1 MKTLNIMNEV
11 LYSILKVIMSASIAF
26 LYLLVISKLL
36 GKKQIAELDFI
47 SYVTGISIGSI
58 AAEMSTNAAKEPL
71 YLYII
76 SMTVFFLFDFLIG
89 LLTRKGLWLEKL
101 LVGSPIIII
110 ENGKIN
116 YKALKK
122 SKLTVN
128 EVTGFARD
136 KGYFSLDDIAFG
148 IFESNGTFSI
158 LPKEHKSPVV
168 AQDLKIKKDKAGMI
182 YSVIADGKISKTA
195 LKKLGKDKDWLYKK
209 LDLDKQKLKL
219 ILLAEYDQVSKEFN
233 IFYKN

>member
-1 MKTLNIMNEV
+1 MSEV
-11 LYSILKVIMSASIAF
+11 ITGSLKVIMSASIAF

-36 GKKQIAELDFI
+36 GKKQIAQLDFI

-89 LLTRKGLWLEKL
+89 LLSRKGLWIEKL
-101 LVGSPIIII
+101 LVGSPLIII

-122 SKLTVN
+122 SKLTIN
-128 EVTGFARD
+128 EITAFARE

-148 IFESNGTFSI
+148 IFESNGKFSI
-158 LPKEHKSPVV
+158 LPKEEKSPVV
-168 AQDLKIKKDKAGMI
+168 AQDLKIKKDKASLY
-182 YSVIADGKISKTA
+182 YSVIVDGKISKTA
-195 LKKLGKDKDWLYKK
+195 LKKLGKDKDWMYKK
-209 LDLDKQKLKL
+209 LDLNKQKLNQ
-219 ILLAEYDQVSKEFN
+219 ILLAEYDQVSKKFN
-233 IFYKN
+233 IFYKNQ

>member
-1 MKTLNIMNEV
+1 MSEV
-11 LYSILKVIMSASIAF
+11 LYRVLKVIMSASIAF

-36 GKKQIAELDFI
+36 GKKQIAQLDFI

-89 LLTRKGLWLEKL
+89 LLSRKGLWIEKL
-101 LVGSPIIII
+101 LVGSPLIII

-122 SKLTVN
+122 SKLTIN
-128 EVTGFARD
+128 EITAFARE

-148 IFESNGTFSI
+148 IFESNGKFSI
-158 LPKEHKSPVV
+158 LPKEEKSPVV
-168 AQDLKIKKDKAGMI
+168 AQDLKIKKDKASLY
-182 YSVIADGKISKTA
+182 YSVIVDGKISKTA
-195 LKKLGKDKDWLYKK
+195 LKKLGKDKDWMYKK
-209 LDLDKQKLKL
+209 LDLNKQKLNQ
-219 ILLAEYDQVSKEFN
+219 ILLAEYDQVSKKFN
-233 IFYKN
+233 IFYKNQ

>member
-1 MKTLNIMNEV
+1 MYRV
-11 LYSILKVIMSASIAF
+11 LKVIMSASIAF

-36 GKKQIAELDFI
+36 GKKQIAQLDFI

-89 LLTRKGLWLEKL
+89 LLSRKGLWIEKL
-101 LVGSPIIII
+101 LVGSPLIII

-122 SKLTVN
+122 SKLTIN
-128 EVTGFARD
+128 EITAFARE

-148 IFESNGTFSI
+148 IFESNGKFSI
-158 LPKEHKSPVV
+158 LPKEEKSPVV
-168 AQDLKIKKDKAGMI
+168 AQDLKIKKDKASLY
-182 YSVIADGKISKTA
+182 YSVIVDGKISKTA
-195 LKKLGKDKDWLYKK
+195 LKKLGKDKDWMYKK
-209 LDLDKQKLKL
+209 LDLNKQKLNQ
-219 ILLAEYDQVSKEFN
+219 ILLAEYDQVSKKFN
-233 IFYKN
+233 IFYKNQ

>member
-1 MKTLNIMNEV
+1 MSEV
-11 LYSILKVIMSASIAF
+11 ITGSLKVIMSASIAF

-36 GKKQIAELDFI
+36 GKKQIAQLDFI

-89 LLTRKGLWLEKL
+89 LLSRKGLWIEKL
-101 LVGSPIIII
+101 LVGSPLIII

-122 SKLTVN
+122 SKLTIN
-128 EVTGFARD
+128 EITAFARE

-148 IFESNGTFSI
+148 IFESNGKFSI
-158 LPKEHKSPVV
+158 LPKEEKSPVV
-168 AQDLKIKKDKAGMI
+168 AQDLKIKKDKASLY
-182 YSVIADGKISKTA
+182 YSVIVDGKISKTA
-195 LKKLGKDKDWLYKK
+195 LKKLGKDKDWMYKK
-209 LDLDKQKLKL
+209 LDLNKQKLKQ
-219 ILLAEYDQVSKEFN
+219 ILLAEYDQVSKKFN
-233 IFYKN
+233 IFYKNQ

>member
-1 MKTLNIMNEV
+1 MSEV
-11 LYSILKVIMSASIAF
+11 ITGSLKVIMSASIAF
-26 LYLLVISKLL
+26 LYLLIISKLL
-36 GKKQIAELDFI
+36 GKKQIAQLDFI

-89 LLTRKGLWLEKL
+89 LLSRKGLWIEKL
-101 LVGSPIIII
+101 LVGSPLIII

-122 SKLTVN
+122 SKLTIN
-128 EVTGFARD
+128 EITAFARE

-148 IFESNGTFSI
+148 IFESNGKFSI
-158 LPKEHKSPVV
+158 LPKEEKSPVV
-168 AQDLKIKKDKAGMI
+168 AQDLKIKKDKASLY
-182 YSVIADGKISKTA
+182 YSVIVDGKISKTA
-195 LKKLGKDKDWLYKK
+195 LKKLGKDKDWMYKK
-209 LDLDKQKLKL
+209 LDLNKQKLNQ
-219 ILLAEYDQVSKEFN
+219 ILLAEYDQVSKKFN
-233 IFYKN
+233 IFYKNQ